1 MIHIYL
7 FGPHD
12 FISSLLVMSDAG
24 MYVSPVGVSMED
36 EDPALYQTLLDE
48 VVKSGEISVILTP
61 RFGDRFS
68 TIALSMPKPEHVHVV
83 SGVNVEM
90 LCGIREL
97 SPAITS
103 QIVRCDG
110 LDEEADVSLERS
122 SPADA
127 KETEPSRTAQAAH
140 EQADELARE
149 DYESLTLPERG
160 GGLLEAPDRDKRNSS
175 SKQSGYQIT
184 ASSVSAKQQ
193 NESSLHVEWSVVML
207 CELLSARGQDGVC
220 FLNSLLRAEDD
231 ESNIDL
237 SVLDTEHSVLS
248 GDLRAQI
255 SSNLS

>member
-12 FISSLLVMSDAG
+12 FISSLLLMSDAG
-24 MYVSPVGVSMED
+24 VYVSPVGVSIED
-36 EDPALYQTLLDE
+36 KDPALYQTLLDA
-48 VVKSGEISVILTP
+48 VNKSGEISVILTP

-68 TIALSMPKPEHVHVV
+68 TIALSMPKPEYVYVI

-103 QIVRCDG
+103 QIVKRDG
-110 LDEEADVSLERS
+110 FDEEVEMILERS
-122 SPADA
+122 SQEGSE
-127 KETEPSRTAQAAH
+127 ETERSRTTQATQ
-140 EQADELARE
+140 EQTDEVARE
-149 DYESLTLPERG
+149 DYESSTLSERG
-160 GGLLEAPDRDKRNSS
+160 GGLLEAPDRDKHTSS
-175 SKQSGYQIT
+175 SKQSGYRVT
-184 ASSVSAKQQ
+184 ASSITAKQQ
-193 NESSLHVEWSVVML
+193 SESSLHVEWSVVML

-237 SVLDTEHSVLS
+237 SVLDTEHSILS
-248 GDLRAQI
+248 GDQRAQI